1 MKKKHIQYN
10 KNIDTMMLNNAKKEL
25 DAEKKKVRE

>member
-25 DAEKKKVRE
+25 DAEKKKARE